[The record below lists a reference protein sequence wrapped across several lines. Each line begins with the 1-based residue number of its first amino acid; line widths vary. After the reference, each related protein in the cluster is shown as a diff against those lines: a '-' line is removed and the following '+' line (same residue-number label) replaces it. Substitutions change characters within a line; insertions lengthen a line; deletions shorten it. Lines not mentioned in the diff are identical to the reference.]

1 MQCTSLA
8 TDGSDFIISSISGA
22 VTGASGLHCNNGF
35 DMDSILITLNA
46 PLPPGNYSIVAQN
59 GSDKNTLLDDCK
71 RQIPVGESIPFTV
84 LPPVPTPF
92 DSLSPPACALNEVE
106 IIFSD
111 AIQCSSIAPDGS
123 DFKISGSPDVFI
135 TRAEGICTAGLTRSI
150 RVRFNAPIVQGGN
163 FQLSLVTGDD
173 GNTIINECGIETP
186 PGPSLSFITRDTVS
200 AAFEYNTLLGC
211 TYDSIQLL
219 YQPKNGVNESIW
231 NIDSS
236 FISDSMSLVLI
247 ETIFGIKNLQH
258 IVSNGFCSDTVNTQI
273 DLDNTLKASFQTP
286 EEICPKDVLAITN
299 TSIGKIVNW
308 QWDFGDG
315 SSSGEQ
321 APEPHFFPDTRE
333 GKTYIVKLI
342 VQNDLGCYDTASM
355 PVVKLQSCFIAVP
368 NAFTPNGD
376 GKNDFLYPLNAF
388 MAKNL
393 EFCIY
398 NRYGQLV
405 FKTQEWT
412 HKWDGTIGGK
422 PQPTGTYVWTLRY
435 VDGSSGKSFFLRG
448 TSVLIR

>member
-1 MQCTSLA
+1 M
-8 TDGSDFIISSISGA
+8 
-22 VTGASGLHCNNGF
+22 
-35 DMDSILITLNA
+35 
-46 PLPPGNYSIVAQN
+46 
-59 GSDKNTLLDDCK
+59 
-71 RQIPVGESIPFTV
+71 
-84 LPPVPTPF
+84 
-92 DSLSPPACALNEVE
+92 SP
-106 IIFSD
+106 
-111 AIQCSSIAPDGS
+111 
-123 DFKISGSPDVFI
+123 
-135 TRAEGICTAGLTRSI
+135 
-150 RVRFNAPIVQGGN
+150 
-163 FQLSLVTGDD
+163 
-173 GNTIINECGIETP
+173 
-186 PGPSLSFITRDTVS
+186 
-200 AAFEYNTLLGC
+200 
-211 TYDSIQLL
+211 
-219 YQPKNGVNESIW
+219 
-231 NIDSS
+231 
-236 FISDSMSLVLI
+236 VLI
-247 ETIFGIKNLQH
+247 ETVFGIKNLQH

-286 EEICPKDVLAITN
+286 EEICPKDVMEITN
-299 TSIGKIVNW
+299 TSVGKIVDW

-315 SSSGEQ
+315 SSSKEQ
-321 APEPHFFPDTRE
+321 APDPTLYPDTRE

-342 VQNDLGCYDTASM
+342 VQNDLGCYDTAST

-405 FKTQEWT
+405 FKTQDWT